1 MEKNFNF
8 LNQPIVSALLDA
20 AHLLPGL
27 DQVDLLH
34 YDEVKGAMS
43 LKRLKCKETT
53 KSYHEVEIDGDVKNA
68 CRNFRINNKSSNW
81 YDTVELPFILE
92 KASISTPDIF
102 QEILKSVLCIGFPNE
117 KDGANDVFVFYFR
130 KDASEFGPMRQD
142 KVLETT
148 QKIVI
153 ERLLKSSLASILK
166 NYQQNRLAMVA
177 HNQQIQALISSQ
189 KQQIEQA
196 KKDVLYLEKQ
206 LDTIIIGIL
215 EEIKEDGDVV
225 RVADDAKE
233 ILRNHIHDLPL
244 VKRSLK
250 KVFAFAK
257 TLSFGLA
264 NEEIVLQK
272 DYFSDL
278 KSMILETQDHEVRQ
292 ADPYSIHTKTYRF
305 LDALENAAKK
315 LNAKGT
321 KLTSNLV
328 GSMLEQ
334 PITAAAISDKLK
346 NHSKKV
352 NLLLQQYPDN
362 WKIIRYKFRPIV
374 NIQERA
380 SEADVA

>member
-8 LNQPIVSALLDA
+8 LHQPIVSVLLDA

-34 YDEVKGAMS
+34 YDEVKGAIS

-53 KSYHEVEIDGDVKNA
+53 KAFYEVKIGEEVRNA
-68 CRNFRINNKSSNW
+68 CRNFRIKNKSSNW
-81 YDTVELPFILE
+81 YDSVELPFIPE
-92 KASISTPDIF
+92 KAAISSPDIF

-177 HNQQIQALISSQ
+177 HNQQIQALLSSQ

-196 KKDVLYLEKQ
+196 KKDVLHLEKQ
-206 LDTIIIGIL
+206 LDAIITGIV
-215 EEIKEDGDVV
+215 EEIKEEGDVV

-233 ILRNHIHDLPL
+233 ILRKHIHDLPL

-257 TLSFGLA
+257 TLSFGLV
-264 NEEIVLQK
+264 NEEVVLQK

-278 KSMILETQDHEVRQ
+278 KSMTLETQNHEVRQ

-315 LNAKGT
+315 LNAQGS